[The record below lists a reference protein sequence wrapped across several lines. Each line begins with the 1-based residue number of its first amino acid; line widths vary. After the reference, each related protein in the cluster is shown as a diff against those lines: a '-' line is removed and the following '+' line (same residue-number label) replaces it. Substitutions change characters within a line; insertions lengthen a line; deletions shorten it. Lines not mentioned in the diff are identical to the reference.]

1 MKWLQ
6 SLSYYSRW
14 VFGEGETTSEQRE
27 EVEAAVVFLVFMAL
41 LSALFIA
48 ANHGELC

>member
-1 MKWLQ
+1 MKWQQ

-27 EVEAAVVFLVFMAL
+27 DVFTAFVFLVFMAI
-41 LSALFIA
+41 LSAVFIA